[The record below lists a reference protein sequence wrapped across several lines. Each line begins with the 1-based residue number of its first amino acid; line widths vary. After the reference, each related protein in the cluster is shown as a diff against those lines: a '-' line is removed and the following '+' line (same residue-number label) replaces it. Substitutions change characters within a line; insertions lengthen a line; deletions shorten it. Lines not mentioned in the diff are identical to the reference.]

1 MIIADVSVAPIG
13 VGTSLSSYV
22 KEAHAAI
29 KAANVKYY
37 AGPMGTTFEAETLD
51 QLFSIIKA
59 AHEAV
64 VNAGAQRIVTTIKID
79 DRRDKDARMDAK
91 VKALE

>member
-1 MIIADVSVAPIG
+1 MIIADVSVAPVG

-22 KEAHAAI
+22 KHAHAAI

-37 AGPMGTTFEAETLD
+37 AGPMGTSFEAEDLD
-51 QLFSIIKA
+51 QLFAIVKA

-64 VNAGAQRIVTTIKID
+64 LKAGAPRVLTTLKID
-79 DRRDKDARMDAK
+79 DRRDKEAHMDHK
-91 VKALE
+91 VKSIE